1 MHSMGMEALS
11 MPGPKETH
19 ENEQNLGCVGLLS
32 SCFKPHLALSS
43 LPYSSSQLPHR
54 GKEVG
59 QGSQSPRA
67 SGAENMGVEQT
78 RAFDLSPPPTSTY
91 LYEQAVKKPLLGSV
105 VSARSSQPQGL

>member
-1 MHSMGMEALS
+1 
-11 MPGPKETH
+11 MPGPKGTH

-32 SCFKPHLALSS
+32 SHFKPHLALSS

-67 SGAENMGVEQT
+67 SEAENT
-78 RAFDLSPPPTSTY
+78 AA
-91 LYEQAVKKPLLGSV
+91 EQA
-105 VSARSSQPQGL
+105 